1 MYGLETVGVSPC
13 FSLSHSFYGGF
24 MPTKEVSVE
33 EILHPIELHYQ
44 RSIPEM
50 VLDWTKELVTRLQED
65 YDSNN
70 YTSDRYKFEIQT
82 GRKYHKIYCKNQGVH
97 AFVNKMTGEVFKPA
111 SYKAPAKHV
120 RYDLRRIQQRREC
133 FANADWA
140 GGYLYLRP

>member
-1 MYGLETVGVSPC
+1 
-13 FSLSHSFYGGF
+13 

-50 VLDWTKELVTRLQED
+50 VLDWTKELVTRLQAD
-65 YDSNN
+65 YDANS
-70 YTSDRYKFEIQT
+70 TSGRYKFEIQT

-97 AFVNKMTGEVFKPA
+97 AFVNKTTGEVFKPA

-120 RYDLRRIQQRREC
+120 RYYLRIINDRERC
-133 FANADWA
+133 FSNADWA
-140 GGYLYLRP
+140 GGYLYLRQ

>member
-1 MYGLETVGVSPC
+1 MTVKKS
-13 FSLSHSFYGGF
+13 
-24 MPTKEVSVE
+24 KEVSVE

-82 GRKYHKIYCKNQGVH
+82 GRKYHKIVAKNQGVH
-97 AFVNKMTGEVFKPA
+97 AFVDKNTGEVYKPA
-111 SYKAPAKHV
+111 SYKSPAKHV
-120 RYDLRRIQQRREC
+120 RYDLRSIKQRRVC
-133 FANADWA
+133 FSNADWA
-140 GGYLYLRP
+140 GSYLYLRG

>member
-1 MYGLETVGVSPC
+1 
-13 FSLSHSFYGGF
+13 
-24 MPTKEVSVE
+24 MPTKELSVE

-97 AFVNKMTGEVFKPA
+97 AFVNKETGEVFKPA

-120 RYDLRRIQQRREC
+120 RYDLRRIKQRHDC
-133 FANADWA
+133 FSNADWA

>member
-1 MYGLETVGVSPC
+1 MLLTA
-13 FSLSHSFYGGF
+13 FFI
-24 MPTKEVSVE
+24 MPTKEVSVK
-33 EILHPIELHYQ
+33 EILHPIEELYQ

-97 AFVNKMTGEVFKPA
+97 AFVNKETGEVFKPA

-120 RYDLRRIQQRREC
+120 RYDLRRIKQRREC

>member
-1 MYGLETVGVSPC
+1 MT
-13 FSLSHSFYGGF
+13 
-24 MPTKEVSVE
+24 TKEVSVE
-33 EILHPIELHYQ
+33 EILHPVEQLYQ

-50 VLDWTKELVTRLQED
+50 VLDWTKELVKRLQED

-70 YTSDRYKFEIQT
+70 YTSDRYKFEIET
-82 GRKYHKIYCKNQGVH
+82 GRKYHKIYAKNQGVH
-97 AFVNKMTGEVFKPA
+97 AFVNKTTGEVFKPA

>member
-1 MYGLETVGVSPC
+1 
-13 FSLSHSFYGGF
+13 

-82 GRKYHKIYCKNQGVH
+82 GRKYHKIVAKNQGVH
-97 AFVNKMTGEVFKPA
+97 AFVNKTTGEVFKPA

-120 RYDLRRIQQRREC
+120 RYDLRIINDRERC
-133 FANADWA
+133 FSNADWA
-140 GGYLYLRP
+140 GGYLYLR